1 MLDRYQWANEDYD
14 LSWTVAAVE
23 GRTEAEVIRAYGGDP
38 EHPIGSMTFADTVTL
53 VPEEE
58 LGEWFVIQTMTTGRH
73 VVALENN
80 GWLGT
85 RPELAERV
93 TADGGTFFS
102 VQWSPVASRIVQ
114 AEDSKL
120 LADFEPLFA
129 GEDTGELVPQWARE
143 AVFAADG
150 LRAAM
155 LQAMEEQAGL
165 TFDRTWLEAPLRT
178 YRVSEGTAK
187 NGGPF

>member
-1 MLDRYQWANEDYD
+1 MLDRYQWANEDFD

-23 GRTEAEVIRAYGGDP
+23 GRTEAEVIQAYGGDP
-38 EHPIGSMTFADTVTL
+38 EHPIGSMPFADTLNL

-58 LGEWFVIQTMTTGRH
+58 LGEWFVIQTMTTGRR
-73 VVALENN
+73 VVVLENN

-85 RPELAERV
+85 SPELAERV
-93 TADGGTFFS
+93 TADGGKYFS

-114 AEDSKL
+114 AEGGKL

-129 GEDTGELVPQWARE
+129 DQGSGELVPQWAHE
-143 AVFAADG
+143 VVFAADG

-155 LQAMEEQAGL
+155 LLAMEEQAGL
-165 TFDRTWLEAPLRT
+165 GFEKVWLNAALPT
-178 YRVSEGTAK
+178 YRAS
-187 NGGPF
+187 

>member
-1 MLDRYQWANEDYD
+1 MLDRYRWANEDHD

-23 GRTEAEVIRAYGGDP
+23 GRTEPEVIRAYGGDP
-38 EHPIGSMTFADTVTL
+38 DHPLGSMTFADTLDL

-73 VVALENN
+73 VVVLENN
-80 GWLGT
+80 GWLGA

-93 TADGGTFFS
+93 TAKGGKFFS

-114 AEDSKL
+114 AENGKV
-120 LADFEPLFA
+120 LADFEPLFTDQ
-129 GEDTGELVPQWARE
+129 DTAELVPQWAHE
-143 AVFAADG
+143 AVFAAEG

-155 LQAMEEQAGL
+155 LAAMEEQAWVG
-165 TFDRTWLEAPLRT
+165 FEPRWLGEDLAA
-178 YRVSEGTAK
+178 YRVQQASG
-187 NGGPF
+187 